1 MENMKKPTILFGKG
15 DLEGHRFHIR
25 HEVDGGTLVI
35 DASRLL
41 FLNET
46 ALDYALAAIQAE
58 NEDQVISKIQQKYA
72 VSANVIKK
80 DYRQLRDK
88 ILSFIKEPDIDP
100 IETFDFDEAA
110 PFSHTPTAP
119 YRVDLALTY
128 RCNNHC
134 PHCYVEVDRRNW
146 DSSKELSTEEWKK
159 ILDRL
164 IEIGVPHVSFTGG
177 EPTLR
182 RDLVELVRYSEDIGI
197 IAGLITNGRLLTK
210 QLVEDLVDAGIDYVQ
225 ITLESHLPEI
235 HDKMVGIQG
244 AWKETVQGL
253 DNFIPTDVYTI
264 TNTTLTKI
272 NLSSINGLV
281 GFLAAK
287 GQTTFAMNGLIYSG
301 SGKDIAN
308 EYAIAEEDLGEIL
321 SEILMEATEHEMRL
335 IWYTPTQYCSFNP
348 EEFGLGPKRCTAA
361 FTSMAIEPNGAVIP
375 CQSYFSPLG
384 NLLRDPWETI
394 WNHDLAKHLRS
405 HAFIEDKCN
414 NCEYLEKCGGG
425 CPLYSAY
432 GHVFCHPGHRG

>member
-335 IWYTPTQYCSFNP
+335 I
-348 EEFGLGPKRCTAA
+348 
-361 FTSMAIEPNGAVIP
+361 
-375 CQSYFSPLG
+375 
-384 NLLRDPWETI
+384 
-394 WNHDLAKHLRS
+394 
-405 HAFIEDKCN
+405 
-414 NCEYLEKCGGG
+414 
-425 CPLYSAY
+425 
-432 GHVFCHPGHRG
+432 